1 MKTQL
6 KTMTALLALTAPLA
20 GCVHTTPGWD
30 NNFGNS
36 VRASVAAQ
44 VADPAAAANTNPV
57 VGIDGRAA
65 RASQHRYE
73 GTFMKLEPH
82 ASSMTTG
89 SGK

>member
-6 KTMTALLALTAPLA
+6 KTMTALLALTATLA
-20 GCVHTTPGWD
+20 GCVHTTPNWD

-36 VRASVAAQ
+36 VRTSVAAQ
-44 VADPAAAANTNPV
+44 VSDPAASANTNPV

-65 RASQHRYE
+65 SASQQRYE
-73 GTFMKLEPH
+73 HSFMRPEPH
-82 ASSMTTG
+82 GSSMTTG

>member
-6 KTMTALLALTAPLA
+6 RTMTALLALTAALA
-20 GCVHTTPGWD
+20 GCAHTTPNWD

-44 VADPAAAANTNPV
+44 VADPAASANTNPV

-65 RASQHRYE
+65 RSTQQRYE
-73 GTFMKLEPH
+73 GSYRTPESH
-82 ASSMTTG
+82 GSAMTTG